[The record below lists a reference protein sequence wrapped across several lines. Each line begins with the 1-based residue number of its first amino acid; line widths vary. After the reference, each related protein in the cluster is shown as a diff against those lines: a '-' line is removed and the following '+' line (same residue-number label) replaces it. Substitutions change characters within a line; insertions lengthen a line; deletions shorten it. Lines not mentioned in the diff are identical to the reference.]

1 MSTTTR
7 QTSSFSIPSII
18 AVIAAFFSFTTG
30 AIWGLILALIAI
42 VFGLIGVAV
51 ALSPSKRGGIA
62 STIAMIAGAV
72 GIVAALIKAI
82 GWLF

>member
-1 MSTTTR
+1 MSTTTS

-18 AVIAAFFSFTTG
+18 AIVAAFFSFTTG
-30 AIWGLILALIAI
+30 AVWGLVLALIAI

-62 STIAMIAGAV
+62 STLAVIAGAV
-72 GIVAALIKAI
+72 GIVAAVIKAI
-82 GWLF
+82 AWLF